1 MFDSIRKHQRLLQ
14 GVLLLLIFPAFAFF
28 GISGYQ
34 GFWGGSDDVASV
46 GGQKISRQEFEQA
59 QRQQLENLRQMLGGQ
74 IDARMLDTDAAR
86 AEVLDGLIAQKAM
99 LLEASRHRLSVSD
112 DRLREMISGF
122 PGLKKADGSFDR
134 ERYRAM
140 LSAQNMTEP
149 MFEAQMRNELALQT
163 LPESIT
169 QSSIVPQ
176 QVVDRVLLL
185 QEQTREVREL
195 LFKPEQYAAQV
206 KPSAADLKKFYD
218 DNARVFETPERAKVE
233 YLVLDSAAS
242 AAQIQVDAQKVRDY
256 YDQNKARY
264 AAPEQRRASH
274 VLFNAG
280 KSADARTREAARAK
294 AEEVV
299 KQARAGADFAA
310 LAKAQS
316 QDSGSAPGGGDLG
329 FFARD
334 MMVKPFADAAFALTK
349 GAISDVV
356 ETEFGYHVIKLTD
369 IKPAAEQPFEAVK
382 GEIEQTFRNEEGA
395 REFAKNAEAFT
406 NMVYE
411 QPDSLKPAAD
421 RFKLKILTADDVGRS
436 GVPGA
441 DPKSPLANAR
451 LLAALFSDDSLK
463 NKRNTEAVETA
474 PNTLVSARIVD
485 YRPAERKPFEAVEA
499 DVRQRVVSTE
509 SGKLARAAGEAKLKE
524 LQGGA
529 AAAGFS
535 DAKPVKRTGTTLLQP
550 GALDAVFRAPADK
563 LPVFV
568 GADVG
573 GGYGI
578 YQLLKVT
585 PPTEAQIAER
595 RPQMQRQLAQMY
607 AQQDLGDYLS
617 EIKARSDVKRNLAA
631 IAVKQDTR

>member
-34 GFWGGSDDVASV
+34 GFMGGSDDVASV

-86 AEVLDGLIAQKAM
+86 AEVLDGLIAQKSM

-112 DRLREMISGF
+112 DRLREMIGGI
-122 PGLKKADGSFDR
+122 PGLKKPDGSFDN

-140 LSAQNMTEP
+140 LSAQNMTET
-149 MFEAQMRNELALQT
+149 MFEAQMRNELALQA

-176 QVVDRVLLL
+176 QVVDQVLLL
-185 QEQTREVREL
+185 QEQTRELREL

-206 KPSAADLKKFYD
+206 KPTPEELKKFYE
-218 DNARVFETPERAKVE
+218 DNARLFETPEHAKVE

-242 AAQIQVDAQKVRDY
+242 AAQIQLDAQKIRDY
-256 YDQNKARY
+256 YEQNKARY
-264 AAPEQRRASH
+264 ATPEQRRASH
-274 VLFNAG
+274 ILFNAG
-280 KSADARTREAARAK
+280 QSADAKTREAARAK
-294 AEEVV
+294 AEEAL

-334 MMVKPFADAAFALTK
+334 MMIKPFADAAFALQK
-349 GAISDVV
+349 GGISDVV
-356 ETEFGYHVIKLTD
+356 ESEFGYHVIKLTD
-369 IKPAAEQPFEAVK
+369 IKPASEQPFDAVK
-382 GEIEQTFRNEEGA
+382 GEIEQAFKNEEGA

-411 QPDSLKPAAD
+411 QPDSLQPAAD
-421 RFKLKILTADDVGRS
+421 RFKLKILTADNVGRN

-451 LLAALFSDDSLK
+451 LLSALFADESLK
-463 NKRNTEAVETA
+463 NKRNTEAIEVA
-474 PNTLVSARIVD
+474 PNMLVSARVVEHHA
-485 YRPAERKPFEAVEA
+485 AERKPFESVES
-499 DVRQRVVSTE
+499 DVRQRIVTIE

-529 AAAGFS
+529 APAGFS
-535 DAKPVKRTGTTLLQP
+535 DAKPVKRSGNTLLQP

-585 PPTEAQIAER
+585 PPTEAEIAER

-617 EIKARSDVKRNLAA
+617 EVKARSDVKRNLAA
-631 IAVKQDTR
+631 IAVKPDAR